1 VRMRNAACKGFKDP
15 NKVLEKC
22 PSVVDESDLFSY
34 ATVLS
39 NCAAYFARLD
49 VKRCSRQA
57 NK

>member
-1 VRMRNAACKGFKDP
+1 MRNAACKGFKGP
-15 NKVLEKC
+15 YKVLEKC
-22 PSVVDESDLFSY
+22 PSVLDGSDLFSY